1 MEIVGAVV
9 SRGSR
14 GMRCNGR
21 EGRRG
26 KVGGESVS
34 FEWCGGGSVDQATL
48 VGERTMDSGW
58 GIRVDQLG
66 SPATRGSL
74 TEKCRES
81 RTVGRI
87 RPAAKT
93 EFVPA
98 LYASH
103 LRDSRETD

>member
-1 MEIVGAVV
+1 M
-9 SRGSR
+9 
-14 GMRCNGR
+14 
-21 EGRRG
+21 
-26 KVGGESVS
+26 
-34 FEWCGGGSVDQATL
+34 
-48 VGERTMDSGW
+48 
-58 GIRVDQLG
+58 RVDQLG

-81 RTVGRI
+81 RTVGRV

-103 LRDSRETD
+103 LRGHDAKPTKTDGYTDASGGGETRHEERGGRQGRSRDAPRGRADATT

>member
-1 MEIVGAVV
+1 M
-9 SRGSR
+9 
-14 GMRCNGR
+14 
-21 EGRRG
+21 
-26 KVGGESVS
+26 S
-34 FEWCGGGSVDQATL
+34 FERSPVGVALDQGEGGG
-48 VGERTMDSGW
+48 RTVVPGW

-81 RTVGRI
+81 RTVGRV

-103 LRDSRETD
+103 LRDSRETDEDGGTSDGGAAGSPAGRGRGRDTR